1 MTTADRIAKALRGI
15 APQGKLFAEDVP
27 LIDQLAVN
35 WDARPASAVPAPVGG
50 GPPGLGPTEK
60 AVAIIK
66 EFEGLHKLRPDG
78 RVEAYPDPATG
89 GAPWTIGYGA
99 TGSDVWRGTIW
110 TRAQAEARLVADV
123 NRFASGVADLVGG
136 AATARH
142 EFDAMVSLAFNIGL
156 GNFGRS
162 TLLKKHRAGDKAGAA
177 AEFAKWNKAAGKV
190 MAGLTRRRA
199 AEARLYKGQT

>member
-1 MTTADRIAKALRGI
+1 MSTADRIAKALRAI

-35 WDARPASAVPAPVGG
+35 WDGREAPSPASAPALAQ
-50 GPPGLGPTEK
+50 GPGPSDK

-66 EFEGLHKLRPDG
+66 EFEGLHKVRADG
-78 RVEAYPDPATG
+78 RVEAYPDPASG

-99 TGSDVWRGTIW
+99 TGPDIWRGTIW

-123 NRFASGVADLVGG
+123 NRFASGVATLVG
-136 AATARH
+136 TAPTRQE
-142 EFDAMVSLAFNIGL
+142 EFDAMVSFAFNVGL

-162 TLLKKHRAGDKAGAA
+162 TLLKKHKAGDKTGAA
-177 AEFAKWNKAAGKV
+177 NEFPKWNKAAGKV

-199 AEARLYKGQT
+199 EEAKLYKGER